1 MNDMK
6 KEEFNIKLQII
17 FSLSLIVT
25 AIISVSVY
33 LLSQNIYISII
44 TLSGMLFLCLISYLI
59 HRLDDKYIS
68 EIVADLSRLT
78 DVLTQL
84 EEKEIFPLNE
94 DTIVSKLQNKI
105 TKLARILKKKNES
118 SLQEQENIKSLV
130 SDISHQLK
138 TPIANLIMYSEF
150 LEDDTISKE
159 QYKEYIKI
167 IKISVERLNFLSE
180 SMIKVSRLE
189 SNLIHL
195 NMKNQSLNETVLKA
209 VKDVYVKAKNK
220 DIEIIYNEEAKIP
233 ISHDRNWTSEA
244 LFNLLDNAIKYSKTG
259 TKIILSI
266 KKFGMFVSVEV
277 TDENNPISYEERNK
291 IFSRFYRG
299 NNSSNVEGIG
309 IGLYLSRQI
318 ILKQG
323 GYMNLK
329 SCTKGNTFSI
339 VLYNH

>member
-1 MNDMK
+1 MK

-277 TDENNPISYEERNK
+277 IDENNPISYEERNK

>member
-277 TDENNPISYEERNK
+277 IDENNPISYEERNK

>member
-1 MNDMK
+1 MK

-59 HRLDDKYIS
+59 HSLDDKYIS

>member
-1 MNDMK
+1 MK

-277 TDENNPISYEERNK
+277 IDENNPISYEERNK

-299 NNSSNVEGIG
+299 NNSSNIEGIG

-329 SCTKGNTFSI
+329 SSAKGNTFSM
-339 VLYNH
+339 VLHNH

>member
-1 MNDMK
+1 MK

>member
-220 DIEIIYNEEAKIP
+220 DIEIIYNEEAKIL

-277 TDENNPISYEERNK
+277 IDENNPISYEERNK

>member
-59 HRLDDKYIS
+59 HSLDDKYIS